1 MCEMELKYVDDRE
14 LLEFIAA
21 QVGQVSMKVDSMG
34 KELTEFKQETTGRLD
49 RLEQRLTKIEV
60 VLENE
65 TNKQIMLLSEG
76 QEGLHMKVDALSERV
91 DRHDIKIQV
100 IEGGKRA

>member
-1 MCEMELKYVDDRE
+1 MELKYVNDRE
-14 LLEFIAA
+14 LLEIIAA
-21 QVGQVSMKVDSMG
+21 QVGQLITKVDSMG
-34 KELTEFKQETTGRLD
+34 KEFSEFKQEMTKRV
-49 RLEQRLTKIEV
+49 TKIEV

-65 TNKQIMLLSEG
+65 TNKQLMLLSEG
-76 QEGLHMKVDALSERV
+76 QEGLHMKVDALSEKV